1 MAGIKMTYLICYDD
15 HRNFSEDIRKRF
27 TDASRYQVESF
38 HNAEDFMNS
47 IRREKPK
54 NSCKVAIIGVPDA
67 KDQFEMIEKLTMD
80 VKRADPSTGLVL
92 LIPPDKMDDLKKAVR
107 FNIDAYVPRN
117 DNSIL
122 RIHNAVK
129 KHISEQSILIFRRRR
144 NFSLYILLGFI
155 VLTILLILVTRFRLP
170 QYF

>member
-38 HNAEDFMNS
+38 HNAEDFMKN
-47 IRREKPK
+47 IRKEKLK
-54 NSCKVAIIGVPDA
+54 SSCKVAIIGVPDT
-67 KDQFEMIEKLTMD
+67 KDQFGMIEKLTMD
-80 VKRADPSTGLVL
+80 VKRADPSTGLIL
-92 LIPPDKMDDLKKAVR
+92 LIPPDKMEDLKKAVR

-129 KHISEQSILIFRRRR
+129 KLISEQSIIIFRKRR
-144 NFSLYILLGFI
+144 NFSLYVLLGFI
-155 VLTILLILVTRFRLP
+155 ILAVLLIIVTWFRQP

>member
-1 MAGIKMTYLICYDD
+1 MTYLICYDD

-38 HNAEDFMNS
+38 HNSEDFLNN
-47 IRREKPK
+47 IRKERLKS
-54 NSCKVAIIGVPDA
+54 SCKVAIIGVPDA

-80 VKRADPSTGLVL
+80 IKRTDPSTGLIL

-107 FNIDAYVPRN
+107 FNIDAYIPRN
-117 DNSIL
+117 GNSVL

-129 KHISEQSILIFRRRR
+129 KLISEQSIIIFRKRR
-144 NFSLYILLGFI
+144 NFALYVLLGFI
-155 VLTILLILVTRFRLP
+155 ILTMLLVLVTWFRLP
-170 QYF
+170 HYF

>member
-15 HRNFSEDIRKRF
+15 HRNFTEDIRKRF

-38 HNAEDFMNS
+38 HNAQDFMNNM
-47 IRREKPK
+47 RKEKLK
-54 NSCKVAIIGVPDA
+54 SSCKVAIIGVPDA

-80 VKRADPSTGLVL
+80 AKRADPSTGLIL
-92 LIPPDKMDDLKKAVR
+92 LIPPDKMEDLKKAVR

-117 DNSIL
+117 NNSIL

-129 KHISEQSILIFRRRR
+129 KHISEQSILIFRKRR
-144 NFSLYILLGFI
+144 NFSIYVLMGFLIL
-155 VLTILLILVTRFRLP
+155 TALLILVTWLRLP
-170 QYF
+170 KYF